1 MKSIL
6 KRIFSTMAIYYLFIG
21 GIVVLSLNV
30 DQITMGRLN
39 NLKESAQY
47 PVYFLSGEAAFNQ
60 TQFRYARRYYQA
72 LIDAVSLYSK
82 DNTIFSTITLS
93 RAYAMLA
100 ICEYYLG
107 NHRNVETHFKKAL
120 ILEPRHYWLNY
131 NLGVIAFEA
140 GDYLAALTYFKNS
153 FSLTKN
159 QLDESMHLDYFE
171 SWEPSLGKKFKD
183 TSTVQFY
190 TMIKNSYKLSVLAY
204 DRMGQLAMAKK
215 LTLMV
220 TEAGMGR
227 QDSFY
232 DYYKEI
238 SSQKTSPSDS
248 VFKLIFN
255 PSLYFV
261 PVGQERL
268 FVDRQIYERLNNAK

>member
-1 MKSIL
+1 MRNVFKH
-6 KRIFSTMAIYYLFIG
+6 IFTTMAIYYVLIG
-21 GIVVLSLNV
+21 GIIVLSLNV
-30 DQITMGRLN
+30 DRITMARLN
-39 NLKESAQY
+39 YLKESAQY
-47 PVYFLSGEAAFNQ
+47 PVLFLNNEAVFSQ
-60 TQFRYARRYYQA
+60 MQFRYARHYYQT

-82 DNTIFSTITLS
+82 DDTIFSTTTLS
-93 RAYAMLA
+93 RAYNMLA

-107 NHRNVETHFKKAL
+107 NHKNVASYFKKAL

-131 NLGVIAFEA
+131 NLGVIAFES
-140 GDYLAALTYFKNS
+140 GDDSAALTYFKNS

-171 SWEPSLGKKFKD
+171 FWEPSLGKKFKD

-190 TMIKNSYKLSVLAY
+190 AMIKNSYKLSILAY
-204 DRMGQLAMAKK
+204 DRMGQLATAKK

-220 TEAGMGR
+220 TEAGMGQ

-232 DYYKEI
+232 DYYKGI
-238 SSQKTSPSDS
+238 SSQKVSPPDS
-248 VFKLIFN
+248 AFKLMFN

-268 FVDRQIYERLNNAK
+268 FVNRQVSERLNNAK